1 MCGGCPCCLYLSIS
15 GGLACVEALGSFL
28 VSTFCR
34 FRSYDTPL
42 VSTFCRFLTYENG
55 RRGGRLQTSTGRRTF
70 RAFVLWCGCSF
81 QYTAKP
87 PHVGAFLSCVVHI
100 VHVVHIGAGRVWYSL
115 NAAGRP
121 LPENGQKTAKNSRN
135 IAEKGGKCRFSAV
148 LSVVFLHFTNTA
160 KTRPNEKAR
169 RSSVSGFCPVVDTTH
184 TTGRR
189 RTHSGG
195 RVCVRLS
202 TLSIFVHIV
211 PGVEALAV
219 FCSVVDMDTQRGKY
233 RHRPRRSCI
242 RRRVAPLFGCS
253 LFVGASALFCQN
265 NSPALCSTKRRAL
278 APLRVSFV
286 CVFVCVVPIR
296 GGLPGAACISNTS
309 GESKRRMPRALLD
322 VVRILST
329 LSIS

>member
-15 GGLACVEALGSFL
+15 GGLVCVEALGSFL
-28 VSTFCR
+28 VSTFSP

-42 VSTFCRFLTYENG
+42 VSTFRRFRTYENG

-135 IAEKGGKCRFSAV
+135 IAEKGGKCRFSVV

-160 KTRPNEKAR
+160 KTRPNERAR

-184 TTGRR
+184 TTGRI

-202 TLSIFVHIV
+202 TLSILGRAVLRLWPSFALLWIWTHSAANIDTARAVPAFAAVSLLFSAVPYSLEHPFYFVKI
-211 PGVEALAV
+211 
-219 FCSVVDMDTQRGKY
+219 
-233 RHRPRRSCI
+233 I
-242 RRRVAPLFGCS
+242 RLV
-253 LFVGASALFCQN
+253 
-265 NSPALCSTKRRAL
+265 LCSTKRRAL
-278 APLRVSFV
+278 APLRVS
-286 CVFVCVVPIR
+286 FVCVVPIR

-309 GESKRRMPRALLD
+309 GESKRRMPRPLLD